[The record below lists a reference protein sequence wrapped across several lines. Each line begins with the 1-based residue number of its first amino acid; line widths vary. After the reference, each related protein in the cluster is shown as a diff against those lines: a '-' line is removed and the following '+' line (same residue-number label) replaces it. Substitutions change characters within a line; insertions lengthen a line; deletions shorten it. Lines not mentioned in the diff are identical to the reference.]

1 MNKEGNIW
9 HGREELAEF
18 LFDGNK
24 EKAEKLL
31 VLIESFTNPII
42 PPEFKNLT
50 MKLSEDTCK
59 WCNNGECL
67 FYMPDSMFRCEG
79 KCKEYEERAAVN
91 LHNM

>member
-50 MKLSEDTCK
+50 MNIPEETCK
-59 WCNNGECL
+59 WCSSSSDCL
-67 FYMPDSMFRCEG
+67 FYMPDSVFHCKG
-79 KCKEYEERAAVN
+79 KCKEYEEKKN
-91 LHNM
+91 